1 MTDFAAASDEFF
13 RAYNDCDIDEV
24 ERRLAPDLDFAHHNR
39 GFATRDRG
47 ELIAVLRQFGATIM
61 PDRKFSEPS
70 RVTVSGNTVIRE
82 ATWSGHAKED
92 IPGFGTTGE
101 FIELQ
106 LCSVLRFDDD
116 GIIVEWKDYG

>member
-39 GFATRDRG
+39 GFATRARG
-47 ELIAVLRQFGATIM
+47 ELIAVLRQFVPTVM
-61 PDRKFSEPS
+61 PDRKFSGPA
-70 RVTVSGNTVIRE
+70 RGTGSGNTVMRE
-82 ATWSGHAKED
+82 ATWSGDARED

-101 FIELQ
+101 FSELQ
-106 LCSVLRFDDD
+106 LCSVPRFDDD
-116 GIIVEWKDYG
+116 GITVEWKDY